1 MKKPVN
7 FKKIDDMTFATRT
20 GSKYK
25 FSTNDIDPEL
35 WVFRQPD
42 TTNYV
47 LAFVMDWQFETYQIK
62 TAKNGDGRNWIGTLH
77 SGNYSRE
84 TMRTLDSFIQ
94 WVNYRIEMFE
104 TAFDKL

>member
-1 MKKPVN
+1 MKKPEN
-7 FKKIDDMTFATRT
+7 FGKIDNRTFATRM
-20 GSKYK
+20 GNEYK
-25 FSTNDIDPEL
+25 FSTNGVDPEL